1 MAGHSRNIDE
11 YVAAKWLGLA
21 GAAAGV
27 VGLIPLWDTRYRYWV
42 IAIAVV
48 FGSILVWSQLIRGR
62 LSIFSSGLVSFV
74 ADFKENKNAEVF
86 ATITQNYDYLGYSFD
101 TVSKPFEIWFRDDRK
116 GNLTIRILL
125 ADPAWDGLDFQ
136 SRFDPCE
143 ESLSKKA
150 GTITNSLQKLS
161 RLPGSDTLR
170 VRLHREKL
178 HEWMHCVDG
187 TTIYLGFLRTGKSN
201 LRCPVAVLE
210 SGRGEMFDHYKSYFD
225 LLWAA
230 SGNDVDLSKYR
241 AS

>member
-136 SRFDPCE
+136 SRFDPWRGITLE
-143 ESLSKKA
+143 KSRDYYKFTGEAVPPARQRYYARSVASRKA
-150 GTITNSLQKLS
+150 
-161 RLPGSDTLR
+161 
-170 VRLHREKL
+170 
-178 HEWMHCVDG
+178 
-187 TTIYLGFLRTGKSN
+187 
-201 LRCPVAVLE
+201 A
-210 SGRGEMFDHYKSYFD
+210 
-225 LLWAA
+225 
-230 SGNDVDLSKYR
+230 
-241 AS
+241 